1 MNIAIFGL
9 GYVGAVTAAC
19 LADDGHTV
27 VGVDPSCVKR
37 DLISRG
43 ESPIVEPGLGDL
55 MRSATDA
62 GRLSVTADYREA
74 IEACDAAFICV
85 GTPSL
90 PNGGLNFAYVENVA
104 SEIGSALADRSG
116 WFTAILRSTVLPGTT
131 KSLLIPALERASGK
145 KAGIDFGVAFYP
157 EFLRE
162 GTAIE
167 DYREP
172 PKIVVAATD
181 DTTVAVL
188 EELNAPLDPP
198 TTRVS
203 FETAEM
209 VKYVDNTW
217 HALKV
222 GFANEVGRF
231 AKAVGTDSHEVM
243 DVFCLDT
250 KLNISSKYLRP
261 GFAFGGSCLPKDLR
275 ALSHAARSL
284 DLDLPIVTSVMP
296 SNDQHIA
303 EAFDMVSRHGSKKVA
318 VLGLSF
324 KPGTDDLR
332 EAPMVELVERLIGK
346 GFDVRICDPAVQF
359 ASLHGANA
367 DYIMNHIPHISS
379 LLVDSIEE
387 ALEHGD
393 VVILGTPHKEF
404 DGLAARLDDRHHL
417 VDLVRIQD
425 PGEKGTYDGIGW

>member
-1 MNIAIFGL
+1 MNIAVFGL

-27 VGVDPSCVKR
+27 IGVDPSRVKR
-37 DLISRG
+37 DLISKG
-43 ESPIVEPGLGDL
+43 ESPIVEPGLGEL
-55 MRSATDA
+55 ISGAIDA
-62 GRLSVTADYREA
+62 GRLTVTADFREA
-74 IEACDAAFICV
+74 IAASDLAFICV
-85 GTPSL
+85 GTPSS
-90 PNGGLNFAYVENVA
+90 PNGELNLSYVESVA
-104 SEIGSALADRSG
+104 KEIGTALAERTSRY
-116 WFTAILRSTVLPGTT
+116 TVILRSTVLPGTT
-131 KSLLIPALERASGK
+131 QTLVVPALESTSGK
-145 KAGIDFGVAFYP
+145 KAGDDFGVAFYP

-162 GTAIE
+162 STAIE

-172 PKIVVAATD
+172 PKIVVGATD

-188 EELNAPLDPP
+188 EQLNEPLEPP

-275 ALSHAARSL
+275 AFSHAARSM
-284 DLDLPIVTSVMP
+284 DLDLPIVTSIMP

-318 VLGLSF
+318 ILGLSF

-346 GFDVRICDPAVQF
+346 GFEVRVCDPAVQF
-359 ASLHGANA
+359 AALHGANA
-367 DYIMNHIPHISS
+367 DYITNHIPHISS
-379 LLVDSIEE
+379 LLVDTMDE
-387 ALEHGD
+387 ALEHGEV
-393 VVILGTPHKEF
+393 VVIGTPHKEF
-404 DGLAARLDDRHHL
+404 EDVANRLTDRHHL
-417 VDLVRIQD
+417 VDLVRIRKEH
-425 PGEKGTYDGIGW
+425 EKGSYDGIGW

>member
-1 MNIAIFGL
+1 MNIAVFGL

-19 LADDGHTV
+19 LADDGHHV
-27 VGVDPSCVKR
+27 IGVDPSDVKR
-37 DLISRG
+37 DPISRG
-43 ESPIVEPGLGDL
+43 DSPIVEPGLGELISRAVD
-55 MRSATDA
+55 D
-62 GRLSVTADYREA
+62 GRLTVTDDYRKA
-74 IEACDAAFICV
+74 VGNSDLAFICV

-90 PNGGLNFAYVENVA
+90 PNGSLNLGYVENVA
-104 SEIGSALADRSG
+104 SEIGAALAERSDR
-116 WFTAILRSTVLPGTT
+116 FTVVLRSTVLPGTT
-131 KSLLIPALERASGK
+131 KELVIPALEAASGK
-145 KAGIDFGVAFYP
+145 SAGDGFGVAFYP

-162 GTAIE
+162 STAID

-181 DTTVAVL
+181 DITLARVEDLNEPL
-188 EELNAPLDPP
+188 EPP
-198 TTRVS
+198 TTRVT

-243 DVFCLDT
+243 DVFSMDT

-275 ALSHAARSL
+275 ALSHAAREL
-284 DLDLPIVTSVMP
+284 DLDLPIVTSVIP
-296 SNDQHIA
+296 SNTQHIA
-303 EAFDMVSRHGSKKVA
+303 EAFEMIARHGSKKVA

-359 ASLHGANA
+359 AALHWSERRLHHESHPAHFEPSGRFRRAGARPWRCGRGRNA
-367 DYIMNHIPHISS
+367 
-379 LLVDSIEE
+379 
-387 ALEHGD
+387 
-393 VVILGTPHKEF
+393 TP
-404 DGLAARLDDRHHL
+404 R
-417 VDLVRIQD
+417 VRRRCR
-425 PGEKGTYDGIGW
+425 PPR